1 MPHQQEFPPS
11 VIEKIGYYV
20 YLLSDPDANEVFYV
34 GKGAGNRIF
43 AHLNA
48 ALARADVSDKLDRI
62 RAIIATEQEVHHC
75 IIRHGLTEKEAL
87 EVEAALIDFIGLAS
101 LTNLVHG
108 HGADDRGQ
116 MNVSEVIAKYEAPE
130 VEILEPVI
138 LITVNRLY
146 RRGMNPDELYEI
158 TRGDW
163 VIGRRRERAQ
173 YASAVYN
180 GIIREVY
187 RINDWHPATAKREEQ
202 KRKQRW
208 RFGGTVA
215 TELQQYIG
223 GSTARYAVVGAQNP
237 IRYVNC

>member
-11 VIEKIGYYV
+11 VVEKIGYYV
-20 YLLSDPDANEVFYV
+20 YLLSDPATNEVFYV
-34 GKGAGNRIF
+34 GKGTSNRIF
-43 AHLNA
+43 AHINA
-48 ALARADVSDKLDRI
+48 ALTRADVSDKLDRI
-62 RAIIATEQEVHHC
+62 RAIIATGQEVHHC

-146 RRGMNPDELYEI
+146 RRGMSAEELYEI

-173 YASAVYN
+173 YACAVYN

-187 RINDWHPATAKREEQ
+187 QINDWHPATAKREEQ

-208 RFGGTVA
+208 RFDGTVA
-215 TELQQYIG
+215 NELQHYVG
-223 GSTARYAVVGAQNP
+223 GGTAKYTVVGAQNP